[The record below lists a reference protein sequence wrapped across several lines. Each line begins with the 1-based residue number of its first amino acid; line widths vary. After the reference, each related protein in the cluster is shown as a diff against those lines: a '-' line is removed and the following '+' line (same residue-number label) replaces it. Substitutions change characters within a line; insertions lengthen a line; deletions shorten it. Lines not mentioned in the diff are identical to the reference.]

1 MINHPMIKSVA
12 HRWTALLLIIYL
24 FALCWI
30 LLFKLGISFSY
41 MGNRQVNLIPFDR
54 AFLTGENIMNAIV
67 FIPLGIYAGLL
78 FEKWP
83 FVRKLGFFFLF
94 SATIEILQ
102 YILRIGAFDV
112 TDIITNTSGGVIG
125 LGLYNAIQILLNNRI
140 KTQKIL
146 NIAATIGTLLMLLL
160 LVLLKLDMLPVKY
173 Q

>member
-67 FIPLGIYAGLL
+67 FIPPGVYAGLL

-83 FVRKLGFFFLF
+83 FVTKLGFFFLV
-94 SATIEILQ
+94 SAMIEVLQ
-102 YILRIGAFDV
+102 SILRMGACDV
-112 TDIITNTSGGVIG
+112 TYIIRNSSVRVSG
-125 LGLYNAIQILLNNRI
+125 LGLYNAIQIILNNRI

-146 NIAATIGTLLMLLL
+146 NIAATRGTLLMLLL
-160 LVLLKLDMLPVKY
+160 LVLLVLHILPVKY
-173 Q
+173 